1 VNNLNKRNTKL
12 IKELREMV
20 IVIPAYEP
28 DEKLVKLVGELKEK
42 CHSKILIVDDGSGEK
57 YTWIFEKAEE
67 LGAVVY
73 RYEKNRGKGAA
84 LKTAFGIIS
93 NWEEAEEIVTADCD
107 GQHLPEDIMKIMN
120 QVRINKSKII
130 LGVRHFTGKVPF
142 RSIFGNK
149 LTSIVFLIAKGKKVT
164 DTQTG
169 LRGFSKDMIPWL
181 CSIEGDRF
189 EYEMNMLLESEDN
202 GYEIKETP
210 INTVYLENNKSSHFN
225 PLKDSVKIYMPFL
238 KFGMSSI
245 ISALLDFSLLL
256 LIKLLTSNLFIAV
269 LGARICSGSLN
280 YLINKY
286 YVFSKGKRGNEEIC
300 FHKYALLA
308 AVLMF
313 MNYITLNYLCS
324 IGINLVAAKIMTESI
339 LYLFS
344 FLVQKKFVFANN
356 NNFEHK
362 HAVQLPS
369 KK

>member
-1 VNNLNKRNTKL
+1 
-12 IKELREMV
+12 MV

-28 DEKLVKLVGELKEK
+28 DEKLVKLVVKLKEK
-42 CHSKILIVDDGSGEK
+42 RDSKILIVDDGSGEK

-107 GQHLPEDIMKIMN
+107 GQHLPKDIMKIMN

-130 LGVRHFTGKVPF
+130 LGARHFTGKVPF

-149 LTSIVFLIAKGKKVT
+149 LTSMVFLIAKGKKVT

-181 CSIEGDRF
+181 CCIEGDRF
-189 EYEMNMLLESEDN
+189 EYEMNMLLEAEN
-202 GYEIKETP
+202 YGYEIKETS
-210 INTVYLENNKSSHFN
+210 INTIYLENNKSSHFN
-225 PLKDSVKIYMPFL
+225 PLKDSIRIYMPFL

-245 ISALLDFSLLL
+245 LSALLDFSLLL

-269 LGARICSGSLN
+269 LGARICSGTFN
-280 YLINKY
+280 YLVNKY
-286 YVFSKGKRGNEEIC
+286 YVFSKGKRENEEIC

-308 AVLMF
+308 SVLMF
-313 MNYITLNYLCS
+313 MNYITLNYLCA

-344 FLVQKKFVFANN
+344 FLVQKKFVFVNK

-362 HAVQLPS
+362 HAFQLPS

>member
-1 VNNLNKRNTKL
+1 
-12 IKELREMV
+12 MV
-20 IVIPAYEP
+20 IIIPAYEP
-28 DEKLVKLVGELKEK
+28 DEKLIKLVGDLKKK
-42 CHSKILIVDDGSGEK
+42 CDSKILIVDDGSGEK
-57 YTWIFEKAEE
+57 YTWIFEKAEQ
-67 LGAVVY
+67 LDAVVH

-84 LKTAFGIIS
+84 LKTAFSIIS
-93 NWEEAEEIVTADCD
+93 NWDEAEEIVTADCD

-130 LGVRHFTGKVPF
+130 LGARHFTGKVPF

-149 LTSIVFLIAKGKKVT
+149 LTSVVFLLAKGKKVT

-181 CSIEGDRF
+181 CSIEGERF
-189 EYEMNMLLESEDN
+189 EYEMNMLLEAEDS
-202 GYEIKETP
+202 GYEIKETS

-225 PLKDSVKIYMPFL
+225 PLKDSIKIYMPFL

-245 ISALLDFSLLL
+245 LSALLDFSLLL
-256 LIKLLTSNLFIAV
+256 FIKLLTSNLFIAV
-269 LGARICSGSLN
+269 LGARICSGSFN

-286 YVFSKGKRGNEEIC
+286 YVFSKGDRGNEEIC

-308 AVLMF
+308 VVLMF
-313 MNYITLNYLCS
+313 MNYVTLNYLCT
-324 IGINLVAAKIMTESI
+324 IGINLVTAKIMTESI

-344 FLVQKKFVFANN
+344 FLVQKKFVYVNSN
-356 NNFEHK
+356 SLEHK
-362 HAVQLPS
+362 HAFNIAS